1 LKPEIMKFDFKQQLD
16 KPDTLELYIYSEV
29 APDGYNWWT
38 GEKIQSETSADYF
51 RQKLNEY
58 SDVKYINL
66 YINSCGGS
74 VREGYGIYA
83 QLMRHEAYKTVY
95 VDGFANSIASII
107 AMCGDKI
114 IMYANSVMGI
124 HNMMDLCFGN
134 AAEHRQCADNL
145 DSMMEG
151 NRQIYLNRSKG
162 KITPEKLKE
171 LLDAESILTAQEC
184 LEYGFCDEIANT
196 VADPEK
202 VNGAIQR
209 MNVNVAAQIK
219 YFQTLKQ
226 SLSEAMA
233 VLQRHPAK
241 KNEPTPEPTPKP
253 TPAPTP
259 PEPQENKPIK
269 FFNALIGRKE
279 G

>member
-1 LKPEIMKFDFKQQLD
+1 MKFDFKQQLD
-16 KPDTLELYIYSEV
+16 KPDILELYIYSEV
-29 APDGYNWWT
+29 APDGYDWWT
-38 GEKIQSETSADYF
+38 GEKIESETSADYF
-51 RQKLNEY
+51 RKKLNEY
-58 SDVKYINL
+58 SGIKYINL

-83 QLMRHEAYKTVY
+83 QLMRHEAYKKVY

-107 AMCGDKI
+107 AMGGDKV

-124 HNMMDLCFGN
+124 HNMMDWCFGN
-134 AAEHRQCADNL
+134 ASEHRQCADNL

-162 KITPEKLKE
+162 KITLEKLTE

-184 LEYGFCDEIANT
+184 LEYGFCDEITAT

-202 VNGAIQR
+202 VNRAMQH
-209 MNVNVAAQIK
+209 MNANMAAQIK

-226 SLSEAMA
+226 SLGEAMA
-233 VLQRHPAK
+233 VLQKQNKPDPD
-241 KNEPTPEPTPKP
+241 PTPPPPPEPEPTP
-253 TPAPTP
+253 A

-269 FFNALIGRKE
+269 FFTALIGRKE